1 MKCSRE
7 KAPTAQFWPV
17 FHFNADFKCHLC
29 IMTFNV
35 RLSCCSE
42 GRDNLLALI
51 IKGNQSKEKEKRD
64 EKRCRYSR
72 FKLSV
77 CLWAVRDGADRNVPI
92 FNRADVFLFPA
103 FSLCLCITNK
113 CYTTLQ
119 QKLAWLLQ
127 RKQKACQETRLPLTG
142 LRFSLFT

>member
-1 MKCSRE
+1 MKCSGE
-7 KAPTAQFWPV
+7 KPPTAQFWPV
-17 FHFNADFKCHLC
+17 FPFNADFKCHLC
-29 IMTFNV
+29 ITTFNV
-35 RLSCCSE
+35 RLSCSE

-51 IKGNQSKEKEKRD
+51 IKGNQSKEKETRD
-64 EKRCRYSR
+64 EKSCRYSR
-72 FKLSV
+72 FQLPG
-77 CLWAVRDGADRNVPI
+77 CFVRDGADRNVLI

-119 QKLAWLLQ
+119 QKLSWLLQ
-127 RKQKACQETRLPLTG
+127 RRQKACQETRLPLTG